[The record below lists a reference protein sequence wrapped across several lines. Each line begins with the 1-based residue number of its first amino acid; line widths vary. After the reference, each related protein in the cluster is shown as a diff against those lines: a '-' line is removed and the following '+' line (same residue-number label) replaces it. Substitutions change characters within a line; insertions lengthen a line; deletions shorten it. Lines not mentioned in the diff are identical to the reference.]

1 MASTRIRSKK
11 VRFCTV
17 TRFLSIICAIVCSA
31 TAVLA
36 GGDDVHVMR
45 RVDTAHP
52 QVRRVLNQWVDSL
65 AQWSIPTSW
74 YGMHLVRPT
83 TQSVV
88 RDWFYHE
95 SARPTVLSVDFDGNS
110 YAVRTLFTT
119 RVAGSST
126 EQPLGTL
133 RCRFTLDASGS
144 SWIIEDALETT
155 TRHWDTTRIGIV
167 TLIHAPIHIVDSQ
180 EVEASVELLRQ
191 TAERFSLATPSHV
204 QCYVVDSR
212 DDICQMLGI
221 DYYAYP
227 PSGISYPRDGI
238 VLQSND
244 ASLRHELMHILF
256 SQYAQT
262 HPVLREGIATLLGG
276 TGVLDVDQAV
286 DQYIRERDD
295 QSTPSFV
302 QLFTSSRVE
311 QADVYVLGAVLCDA
325 VLRSGGSVALFEVLQ
340 LSRPSDV
347 MYRIASVLD
356 LDISDRQESMYSF
369 VVRQSRRTLQHR

>member
-17 TRFLSIICAIVCSA
+17 TRFLCLICAIICSA

-95 SARPTVLSVDFDGNS
+95 SARPTVLSVDFDGNG

-119 RVAGSST
+119 HVAGSST

-144 SWIIEDALETT
+144 SWIVEDALETA

-167 TLIHAPIHIVDSQ
+167 TLIHAPINIVDSQ

-204 QCYVVDSR
+204 QCYVVASR
-212 DDICQMLGI
+212 DDIGQMLGI

>member
-17 TRFLSIICAIVCSA
+17 TRFLCLICAIICSA

-52 QVRRVLNQWVDSL
+52 QVRRVLSQWVDSL
-65 AQWSIPTSW
+65 SQWSIPTSW

-95 SARPTVLSVDFDGNS
+95 SARPTVLSVDFDGNG

-126 EQPLGTL
+126 EQPLGTM

-144 SWIIEDALETT
+144 SWIIEDALETA

-204 QCYVVDSR
+204 QCYVVASR
-212 DDICQMLGI
+212 DDIGQMLGI

-256 SQYAQT
+256 SQYAHT

-325 VLRSGGSVALFEVLQ
+325 LLRSGGSVALFEVLQ

>member
-17 TRFLSIICAIVCSA
+17 TRFLCLICAIICSA
-31 TAVLA
+31 TAVQA

-52 QVRRVLNQWVDSL
+52 QVRRVLSQWVDSL
-65 AQWSIPTSW
+65 SQWSIPTSW

-95 SARPTVLSVDFDGNS
+95 SARPTVLSVDFDGNG

-126 EQPLGTL
+126 EQPLGTM

-144 SWIIEDALETT
+144 SWIIEDALETA

-204 QCYVVDSR
+204 QCYVVASR
-212 DDICQMLGI
+212 DDIGQMLGI

-256 SQYAQT
+256 SQYAHT

>member
-11 VRFCTV
+11 VRFCTMA
-17 TRFLSIICAIVCSA
+17 RFLTIICAMICSV

-52 QVRRVLNQWVDSL
+52 QVRRVLSQWVDSL
-65 AQWSIPTSW
+65 SQWSIPTSW

-83 TQSVV
+83 AQSVV

-95 SARPTVLSVDFDGNS
+95 SARPTVLSADYDGNG

-119 RVAGSST
+119 RATGSST
-126 EQPLGTL
+126 EQPLGIL

-144 SWIIEDALETT
+144 SWIIEDALEAT
-155 TRHWDTTRIGIV
+155 TRHWDTTRVGIV

-204 QCYVVDSR
+204 LCYVVASR
-212 DDICQMLGI
+212 DDIGQMLGI

-227 PSGISYPRDGI
+227 PSGISYPMDGI
-238 VLQSND
+238 VLRSDD

-295 QSTPSFV
+295 RSTPSFV

-311 QADVYVLGAVLCDA
+311 QADLYVLGAVLCDA
-325 VLRSGGSVALFEVLQ
+325 VLRSGGSVALFELLQ

-347 MYRIASVLD
+347 MYRIASILD
-356 LDISDRQESMYSF
+356 LDISDRQESMYAF

>member
-1 MASTRIRSKK
+1 MTSTRIRSKK

-17 TRFLSIICAIVCSA
+17 TRFLSIICTIICSV

-52 QVRRVLNQWVDSL
+52 QVRRVLSQWVDSL

-119 RVAGSST
+119 RAAGSLT

-180 EVEASVELLRQ
+180 EVEVSVELLRQ

-212 DDICQMLGI
+212 DDIGQMLGI

-227 PSGISYPRDGI
+227 PSAIW
-238 VLQSND
+238 
-244 ASLRHELMHILF
+244 H
-256 SQYAQT
+256 
-262 HPVLREGIATLLGG
+262 
-276 TGVLDVDQAV
+276 
-286 DQYIRERDD
+286 
-295 QSTPSFV
+295 
-302 QLFTSSRVE
+302 
-311 QADVYVLGAVLCDA
+311 
-325 VLRSGGSVALFEVLQ
+325 
-340 LSRPSDV
+340 RPSKQ
-347 MYRIASVLD
+347 RCITAS
-356 LDISDRQESMYSF
+356 
-369 VVRQSRRTLQHR
+369 